1 MADVLGLAPY
11 LAPSRPRSAPRWWAA
26 SGSLE
31 PSRLLVTSLAED
43 ETPPAVTAPCGIA
56 APCSLPAAFL
66 EFLGIG
72 RSLDFEGPPD
82 RLFRRARAFADAAR
96 RGQRQ
101 PLRVPHESMPVLDRR
116 RLPLFL
122 AALPL
127 LRRDR
132 ASLLV
137 EIDAAAVLRALGL
150 PHSGLS
156 GGRPPAVD
164 RRASVLAALGDGAL
178 GFPVV
183 AAQRDYAV
191 ASLPALS
198 AIVACAMAAR
208 LVRDGARRP
217 ADAETWV
224 PLP

>member
-1 MADVLGLAPY
+1 MADVLGLVPY

-31 PSRLLVTSLAED
+31 ASRLLVARIE
-43 ETPPAVTAPCGIA
+43 EGAAPPPVASPCGLA
-56 APCSLPAAFL
+56 APCSLPPAFL
-66 EFLGIG
+66 DFLGIR
-72 RSLDFEGPPD
+72 RSVDCDGPPD
-82 RLFRRARAFADAAR
+82 RLFRRAREFAAGAP

-101 PLRVPHESMPVLDRR
+101 PRRVPHESMPALDRR

-127 LRRDR
+127 LRG
-132 ASLLV
+132 
-137 EIDAAAVLRALGL
+137 DAAPLVVEVDVAASLRALGL
-150 PHSGLS
+150 PCSGLS
-156 GGRPPAVD
+156 GARPAAVD
-164 RRASVLAALGDGAL
+164 RRVEVLGALSGGAL

-183 AAQRDYAV
+183 AARPDYAV
-191 ASLPALS
+191 ASLPALAS
-198 AIVACAMAAR
+198 IVACGMAAR
-208 LVRDGARRP
+208 VLREGIRRP